1 MAPAHSTGGPS
12 QDHKRLCLEEVEP
25 RHALHVNTVDCRDW
39 HTRAAAGWKLQM
51 LVPVT
56 HVKAVVFLLTW
67 LVQTAWGIRLRA
79 SHLVRV
85 AEPGVQE
92 AGAAL
97 LAVAPAG

>member
-1 MAPAHSTGGPS
+1 
-12 QDHKRLCLEEVEP
+12 
-25 RHALHVNTVDCRDW
+25 
-39 HTRAAAGWKLQM
+39 M